1 MEAGNDKQRV
11 AEHYKIVSLLQSV
24 RLKPRKVTETA
35 RKAKK
40 ARTTVDSK
48 KTNQKK
54 KKIAARGKIYFYFRE
69 NKFLSLSAFG
79 VRWSVQRRCGNC
91 ARVFASR
98 MQYTILRSKNVWPTA
113 LIDRHPAR
121 MTRSG
126 R

>member
-48 KTNQKK
+48 KNQKK
-54 KKIAARGKIYFYFRE
+54 KIVARGKIYFYFRE

-98 MQYTILRSKNVWPTA
+98 MQYTILRSKTCG
-113 LIDRHPAR
+113 LLRSSID
-121 MTRSG
+121 TLLG
-126 R
+126 